1 MECAN
6 NTETSDNT
14 SDADPD
20 ATATQTADWLEQQ
33 VAEHGS
39 SVLTTLLPYEV
50 LGVSEFASFDTAK
63 AAFRRLSR
71 RFHPDKRQHSTE
83 YAVEI
88 FSAVRAALESMRDGE
103 WRQRAQASPELRFFA
118 DHAIVELNHSAHAAA
133 LRSDG
138 PLWLIIYFAPWWCV
152 PACSPCASQHAWAC
166 EHVRLFGR
174 WLAAWHAA

>member
-71 RFHPDKRQHSTE
+71 RFHPDK
-83 YAVEI
+83 
-88 FSAVRAALESMRDGE
+88 F
-103 WRQRAQASPELRFFA
+103 QRML
-118 DHAIVELNHSAHAAA
+118 AIVDYYVKGDKEA
-133 LRSDG
+133 LMGFPDG
-138 PLWLIIYFAPWWCV
+138 
-152 PACSPCASQHAWAC
+152 S
-166 EHVRLFGR
+166 E
-174 WLAAWHAA
+174 